1 MRKPWHIEL
10 IMTVLLILREC
21 LFPELETLTNFF
33 YFLCTLVYFLRYL
46 STKIDKYLLL
56 STDPPQILQ
65 TILYRYYRF
74 YQLNMPGKRRQKY
87 KTK

>member
-1 MRKPWHIEL
+1 MAHRVDHDRSTY
-10 IMTVLLILREC
+10 TVNAYFLNLR
-21 LFPELETLTNFF
+21 LFF

-65 TILYRYYRF
+65 TILYQYYRF
-74 YQLNMPGKRRQKY
+74 YQLSTPGKRRQKY